1 MADVKWIQIVTDIF
15 DNRKIK
21 QIERMPEGDAIIVV
35 WFKILCLAGKC
46 NKDGMIFFT
55 DEIPYT
61 EDMLATEFGME
72 QPQRL
77 NVLRLAL
84 RTFEQFKMIEI
95 LEDVYC
101 VSSWERYQNIEGL
114 EKIREQN
121 RLRQARYKENKKLLP
136 DNVTNNVTGNAK
148 VTHGNAIDIEEE
160 IESDKDIKIKE
171 SKHKFGEFGHVRL
184 KESESSRLIQ
194 ELGQDIFDKCIKRL
208 DEYIQETGR
217 KYKDHNLTIRRWVI
231 DAVKQPGKQKA
242 PEQPKQN
249 KFNQYP
255 QRQYTDDIYKQIE
268 DASRNKGF

>member
-1 MADVKWIQIVTDIF
+1 MADVKWIQIVTDVF

-46 NKDGMIFFT
+46 NKNGMIFFT

-72 QPQRL
+72 QPQRF

-95 LEDVYC
+95 IEDVYC

-121 RLRQARYKENKKLLP
+121 RLRQARYKESKKMLP
-136 DNVTNNVTGNAK
+136 DNVISNVTGNAK
-148 VTHGNAIDIEEE
+148 VTHGNAIDID
-160 IESDKDIKIKE
+160 IESDKDIDINIKE
-171 SKHKFGEFGHVRL
+171 NKHKFGEFGHVRL
-184 KESESSRLIQ
+184 KESESTRLIE

-208 DEYIQETGR
+208 DEYIQETGK

-231 DAVKQPGKQKA
+231 DAVKQPGKQKVTD
-242 PEQPKQN
+242 QPKQN
-249 KFNQYP
+249 KFNNHEH
-255 QRQYTDDIYKQIE
+255 REYTPEYYAELERKL
-268 DASRNKGF
+268 SGKGL